1 MGYEVLT
8 VQQNDMISMLISGE
22 PITDIAKKLGV
33 MRQTVY
39 NWMAKDN
46 IKAELDK
53 RKHDLTNQG
62 TALMLRDLD
71 TYIGTIKELAKDKSD
86 KRVCL
91 AANQYLINRIYGNP
105 TQTIETTEIDS
116 ADSLNENDLEKELN
130 KFKGLSIV
138 K

>member
-1 MGYEVLT
+1 VGYEVLT
-8 VQQNDMISMLISGE
+8 VQQNDMITMLISGE
-22 PITDIAKKLGV
+22 PITDIAKKLQV
-33 MRQTVY
+33 NRMTVY

-46 IKAELDK
+46 VKAELDK

-71 TYIGTIKELAKDKSD
+71 TYITTIKELAKDKSD

-105 TQTIETTEIDS
+105 TQTVETTEIESVDK
-116 ADSLNENDLEKELN
+116 LNENELESELKRFRN
-130 KFKGLSIV
+130 VKGA
-138 K
+138 